1 LDRRQVFAI
10 ANYFG
15 DWMFMSVFILCVAW
29 MFQITVASGQNE
41 NLGPELFR
49 RTVPTND
56 PAEHDLSLAVYG
68 PNAAQNTLEAAC
80 EQAANESKAVF
91 IKSGHP
97 ECGWCRVFD
106 RYHSSPEVQRI
117 LGKYYIIV
125 AIDIKYMPDGKS
137 IFSQYSQPGSPS
149 WVIISPQKQ
158 VIVDSYA
165 PGGNV
170 GYPGSPEES
179 AYYTAALK
187 KATPSIT
194 EEELHTLSQLVQKPW
209 ITWKKE
215 HQAHN

>member
-1 LDRRQVFAI
+1 
-10 ANYFG
+10 
-15 DWMFMSVFILCVAW
+15 MSVFILCVAW
-29 MFQITVASGQNE
+29 MFQTSVAFGQNE

-56 PAEHDLSLAVYG
+56 PSEHNLSLAVYG
-68 PNAAQNTLEAAC
+68 PNAAQSALEAAC

-137 IFSQYSQPGSPS
+137 TFSKYAQPGSPS
-149 WVIISPQKQ
+149 WVIVSPQKQ
-158 VIVDSYA
+158 LIVDSYA

-170 GYPGSPEES
+170 GYPGSPEEA
-179 AYYTAALK
+179 AYYIAALK

-209 ITWKKE
+209 ITWKKGLK
-215 HQAHN
+215 AHNR